1 MPNTSNITNM
11 PDLKKLFVYVNF
23 TGAGENNKNLP
34 GLKEQL
40 IGSSRENYP
49 ERVFYVANDGSIIT
63 HGQEFGVSDDL
74 KTQINNLATD
84 SVNFKSSIK
93 NLTGIDVPVGEAAE
107 ITDDNSV
114 IGKYV
119 HKQILLNKTIVAA
132 KANSGITVEETAD
145 GAGTK
150 TYTVGLDQSVIVD
163 DKTIVTDGGKL
174 KTAVKLVK
182 KYCADET
189 PTVGSTFYDSKTNVP
204 ANTSVHP
211 VILLTDKADA
221 ILDIVDGNEF
231 VTDGMLDTVTYDDKE
246 GTLTFT
252 WNTASGKVDEQGNP
266 VKTTIDIHKLFNIE
280 GIHTTTP
287 DYIEVKQEKAPFED
301 GGTGTEVDNKMEYH
315 VSAKVDATDLT
326 AMSTVTYTP
335 GTPAAGSIVDAPLT
349 PTTNANY
356 TVNSEFNQSTDVTKN
371 VSGLAD
377 AKKVADKIRAIDE
390 KIVEV
395 GNQAVAREKTI
406 TTGIDAKIADLKQ
419 KLTDEETARGNMDTN
434 LYGEAIPVSGPVNTI
449 KKNADAIA
457 ILNGADT
464 VDGSVAQKIKALKD
478 SLDAEVEYKD
488 ANNLVK
494 VAVFQVDGVVVKKE
508 NAVTVKTAKL
518 TVNVN
523 SDAEYTLGTASPSG
537 FTEAGGYKAKGLN
550 EVAADDPSLVTN
562 QDAWIYGQCIKEQA
576 IKSIASDNNQYIKIV
591 REDNKTK
598 VAFEPWTEIHTIEEL
613 SKMDGANYT
622 PGN

>member
-1 MPNTSNITNM
+1 MPNTTNITNM

-23 TGAGENNKNLP
+23 TGAGENNKNLSA
-34 GLKEQL
+34 LKEQL
-40 IGSSRENYP
+40 KGSSRDNYP

-63 HGQEFGVSDDL
+63 HGQEFGISDEL
-74 KTQINNLATD
+74 RTQINGLATD

-93 NLTGIDVPVGEAAE
+93 NLTGIDVPVGVAAE
-107 ITDDNSV
+107 ITADSV

-119 HKQILLNKTIVAA
+119 SKEILKNKTIVAA
-132 KANSGITVEETAD
+132 KADTAVTVEETAD
-145 GAGTK
+145 AAGTT
-150 TYTVGLDQSVIVD
+150 TYTIGLTVD
-163 DKTIVTDGGKL
+163 GKTIVANGGAL

-182 KYCADET
+182 KYCADKT
-189 PTVGSTFYDSKTNVP
+189 PSGNSTFYDVKTDAP
-204 ANTSVHP
+204 AGTSVHP
-211 VILLTDKADA
+211 VILLTDKAGA

-231 VTDGMLDTVTYDDKE
+231 VTDGMLDTVTYNDVE

-252 WNTASGKVDEQGNP
+252 WNTDSGRKES
-266 VKTTIDIHKLFNIE
+266 TSIDIKKIFQIE
-280 GIHTTTP
+280 NIHTETP
-287 DYIEVKQEKAPFED
+287 NYITVAKETPGKHGDAAKLA
-301 GGTGTEVDNKMEYH
+301 YH
-315 VSAKVDATDLT
+315 VDAKVDATDLT

-335 GTPAAGSIVDAPLT
+335 GTPAAGTIVDAPLT
-349 PTTNANY
+349 PTTDANY
-356 TVNSEFNQSTDVTKN
+356 TVNSDFKGNTDVTN
-371 VSGLAD
+371 GVSGLAD
-377 AKKVADKIRAIDE
+377 AKKVAAKIRAIDE

-406 TTGIDAKIADLKQ
+406 TTGIDAKIADLQ
-419 KLTDEETARGNMDTN
+419 NKLNTEVTARGNADQA
-434 LYGEAIPVSGPVNTI
+434 LYGGVIPADGASTISG
-449 KKNADAIA
+449 NAAAIA
-457 ILNGADT
+457 TLNGDEKT
-464 VDGSVAQKIKALKD
+464 EGSVAYKIKKLKEE
-478 SLDAEVEYKD
+478 LDAEVEYQD
-488 ANNLVK
+488 ANNLVR
-494 VAVFQVDGVVVKKE
+494 VAISQVDGVVVAKD

-518 TVNVN
+518 TVNVA

-576 IKSIASDNNQYIKIV
+576 VKSIASDNNQYIKIV

-613 SKMDGANYT
+613 AQMDGATYN